1 MKKRLLS
8 AALAL
13 AMVLTMLPL
22 TAFAA
27 VTETVDASYTANDNT
42 DAGKYVTYYAKDAI
56 PNVAGNDAG
65 WYYHDTTNKVYQKFS
80 TGLVS
85 GTGNTG
91 TWYANFDWA
100 NNKNLSNVTLIAP
113 ISPAAVNRDM
123 TINLNGVTQTIDAV
137 GQNVKNLTF
146 TDTQTANGDPRGS
159 VSIGSGLSVAN
170 RDFTLRLTNV
180 KMTTGVNLT
189 NNFTH
194 SVYLD
199 NAQIGAAVTLSGRE
213 VGKADRSQTLQL
225 VNHSMIT
232 NAVSITGDS
241 SSLTLNKSTST
252 AGTASSGSAIT
263 GAVTVT
269 GTRCTV
275 TANYGCSITPGGGQ
289 QLAVNGNYGTI
300 NLTDGTVYGT
310 VKLDG
315 MGSTLNVSGVSD
327 IGNVILNSTYAPATD
342 KATGA
347 PPAIN
352 HTGTGDIGGIV
363 QSTPELDKA
372 AQIRITGGGSVS
384 GASSTLTNADVT
396 VTSSRWLSTAT
407 TLNKGSLT
415 VSGTQAKGSTI
426 GTLTLGRAG
435 AMGDPGVSLKV
446 SGENVTV
453 GNVSADGSNN
463 VPLTIDL
470 SGATNS
476 YGKLP
481 KLADLKGGKLT
492 VKGGT
497 FAEKLDPTVLAGSGL
512 KYVIVKKDNTVCYT
526 STIQEASEIYKS
538 GVTSVATVNAATGSK
553 KVTYKIGNA
562 VVLEVFVTPGEEV
575 ELPSSLAGFEN
586 IKSWTNY
593 TTKKDLPVGKTA
605 VTDATTFIALN
616 SSTHVATIDEIKSV
630 SVDGIAA
637 KLARTASGGTITLDG
652 VVDPAAVT
660 TIAIL
665 VDAYDGE
672 NEKKVTINVTCT
684 VNNNQIS
691 SLMFL
696 SANDPA
702 WTVVGPN
709 NAYLEVPGGGRY
721 TLVNNLTVK
730 NTSLKIGADSGAAAV
745 SSQVKATVNVSGFS
759 STSNAALATAI
770 EGAGSSVTFVGSPAV
785 QNALAAVAKQ
795 VNGSVSSYISSAQRN
810 YWTTIRKVNN
820 PTAAQLAASPCNTVW
835 IVPVMN
841 IKVSEIDNA
850 HMKFEL
856 VPSYKIVVNDSTGT
870 LNNTNG
876 QYEVNNG
883 NLTALNLS
891 GNAGQIV
898 VKMNSTGSWTLPGT
912 AFAHQDGKYV
922 YTVTNPASAPK
933 FTVTHLG
940 TGTTLGS
947 FVINSSNGLVQVG
960 AETGTP
966 ATFDSTSIFGHY
978 DSLQAAVDDTTGSNN
993 RAAVHVDST
1002 YKGGLSFSVTGAAR
1016 TFRIYTEFGVSN
1028 KLSVTNPTD
1037 VEFLPDNNYRE
1048 YKVTLKK
1055 NTTPV
1060 VTNATIS
1067 VTAAANGSASA
1078 SVTAAAP
1085 GATVSG
1091 TIRPNAGYRAGAFS
1105 ATASTPTGNVSV
1117 SVSVNSANN
1126 TFSFVVPANATSVTV
1141 TPSFVLN
1148 TVVTTVP
1155 YTDVSSTAWYYPGVE
1170 YCYNTVRGSARL
1182 MQGMNDA
1189 NTIFSPSSGFTRA
1202 QVVQILWNMKGR
1214 PAPRNTYNRFSDISS
1229 IHYAY
1234 NAMLWAVQNGYAEGY
1249 PDGTFR
1255 PNQYVTRQEMAV
1267 FLWRAAGK
1275 PTGYNTLNLNNYNDG
1290 NQVYDWAQ
1298 PAMRWAVATGVLSGQ
1313 GSVAVGRYLAPRA
1326 VAYRS
1331 EVAVTV
1337 MNFDKLA
1344 VFR

>member
-27 VTETVDASYTANDNT
+27 GAP
-42 DAGKYVTYYAKDAI
+42 VTYHATERA
-56 PNVAGNDAG
+56 NVVYSGAFAAG
-65 WYYHDTTNKVYQKFS
+65 WYSGSGNTTSPYTPVSGGVIGSAGSFNQQTGEMTAITSGSWWGSAVHAQQDNVSSFTLLTGGESITTNS
-80 TGLVS
+80 TNVTIDLNGQSLTSVTMNKG
-85 GTGNTG
+85 GTLTIGNSSATAATVGTITINTDSTMGATVRLGKRVTATAVTVPTG
-91 TWYANFDWA
+91 T
-100 NNKNLSNVTLIAP
+100 
-113 ISPAAVNRDM
+113 VNRID
-123 TINLNGVTQTIDAV
+123 LCGGV
-137 GQNVKNLTF
+137 
-146 TDTQTANGDPRGS
+146 
-159 VSIGSGLSVAN
+159 
-170 RDFTLRLTNV
+170 
-180 KMTTGVNLT
+180 
-189 NNFTH
+189 
-194 SVYLD
+194 
-199 NAQIGAAVTLSGRE
+199 
-213 VGKADRSQTLQL
+213 
-225 VNHSMIT
+225 IT
-232 NAVSITGDS
+232 NALAMNGTKVENGITSYQAQTLAVTNGGSAGSTVTITGDR
-241 SSLTLNKSTST
+241 SSLTLSGTS
-252 AGTASSGSAIT
+252 SYIQ
-263 GAVTVT
+263 GAVSVT
-269 GTRCTV
+269 GHNCTV
-275 TANYGCSITPGGGQ
+275 TVNNTCYIDNGG
-289 QLAVNGNYGTI
+289 LSVKGNNNTV
-300 NLTDGTVYGT
+300 NLTDGKVYSNMT
-310 VKLDG
+310 LDG
-315 MGSTLNVSGVSD
+315 VGSTLNVSGV
-327 IGNVILNSTYAPATD
+327 GAVGQVTLNATTVTPEQ
-342 KATGA
+342 KTTGA

-352 HTGTGDIGGIV
+352 HTGTGKIDAIV
-363 QSTPELDKA
+363 QSTSGLDKA
-372 AQIRITGGGSVS
+372 AQIKITGGGSV
-384 GASSTLTNADVT
+384 GDGSTLPNADVT
-396 VTSSRWLSTAT
+396 VTGSRLGNT

-426 GTLTLGRAG
+426 GNLTLGRTAG
-435 AMGDPGVSLKV
+435 TLGAPGVSLKV

-453 GNVSADGSNN
+453 GNVSAAGAND
-463 VPLTIDL
+463 VPLYIDL

-476 YGKLP
+476 YGTLP
-481 KLADLKGGKLT
+481 APAGLSGGTLT

-497 FAEKLDPTVLAGSGL
+497 FAAKLDPTVLAGSGM
-512 KYVIVKKDNTVCYT
+512 KYVIVKTDGRVCYT

-538 GVTSVATVNAATGSK
+538 GVDSVATVNAASGSK

-562 VVLEVFVTPGEEV
+562 FVLEVFVMPGEEV

-652 VVDPAAVT
+652 VVNPAAVT

-672 NEKKVTINVTCT
+672 NEKQVTINVTCT

-730 NTSLKIGADSGAAAV
+730 NTSLKIGADGGAAAV

-770 EGAGSSVTFVGSPAV
+770 EGAGSLTFAGSPAV

-795 VNGSVSSYISSAQRN
+795 VNGSVASYISSAQRN

-820 PTAAQLAASPCNTVW
+820 PTAAQLAASPCSTVW

-883 NLTALNLS
+883 NLTALSLS
-891 GNAGQIV
+891 GSAGQIK
-898 VKMNSTGSWTLPGT
+898 VKMNGTGSWTLPSK
-912 AFAHQDGKYV
+912 AYAHQDGKYV
-922 YTVTNPASAPK
+922 YEVTTPNATPEFA
-933 FTVTHLG
+933 VTHLG

-966 ATFDSTSIFGHY
+966 STFDSTKIFGHY
-978 DSLQAAVDDTTGSNN
+978 DSLQAAVDDTTGSDN

-1002 YKGGLSFSVTGAAR
+1002 YKGSLSFSVTGAAR

-1155 YTDVSSTAWYYPGVE
+1155 YTDVSSTAWYYTGVE

-1189 NTIFSPSSGFTRA
+1189 NTVFSPSSGFTRA

-1234 NAMLWAVQNGYAEGY
+1234 NAMLWAVQNGYTEGY